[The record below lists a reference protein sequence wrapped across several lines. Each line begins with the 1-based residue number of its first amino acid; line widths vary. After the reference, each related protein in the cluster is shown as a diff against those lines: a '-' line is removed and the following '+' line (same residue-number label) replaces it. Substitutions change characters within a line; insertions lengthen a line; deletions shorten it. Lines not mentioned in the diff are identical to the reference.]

1 MTISLSNVPQVRPGL
16 RLRERSLTGG
26 EACAPSSSATLS
38 VLRKCL
44 KRKWRSSCVGWK
56 GNWCN
61 NSWEEEEDTDELGA
75 LVQYPDE
82 GTDATDHLRPSTL
95 SPRASWLRANWKLAD
110 VLAVTFLG
118 LSEGLLPAVASGRGE
133 SGRESVGDGVPTA
146 KLLLLLLRELF
157 DLFIMAPVTKL
168 VL

>member
-1 MTISLSNVPQVRPGL
+1 M
-16 RLRERSLTGG
+16 
-26 EACAPSSSATLS
+26 
-38 VLRKCL
+38 
-44 KRKWRSSCVGWK
+44 GWK

-61 NSWEEEEDTDELGA
+61 SSWEEEDDTDELGA

-82 GTDATDHLRPSTL
+82 GTDATDHRRPS
-95 SPRASWLRANWKLAD
+95 ALRANWKLAE
-110 VLAVTFLG
+110 VLAETFLG

-133 SGRESVGDGVPTA
+133 SGRERVGDGVPTA
-146 KLLLLLLRELF
+146 KLLLLLLRELL

>member
-1 MTISLSNVPQVRPGL
+1 MGF
-16 RLRERSLTGG
+16 
-26 EACAPSSSATLS
+26 
-38 VLRKCL
+38 
-44 KRKWRSSCVGWK
+44 K

-61 NSWEEEEDTDELGA
+61 NSWEEEEDTEELGA
-75 LVQYPDE
+75 LVQYPEE
-82 GTDATDHLRPSTL
+82 GTDATDHLRPSAL
-95 SPRASWLRANWKLAD
+95 SVRASWLRANWKLAE
-110 VLAVTFLG
+110 VLAETFLG
-118 LSEGLLPAVASGRGE
+118 LSEGLLPAVANGRGE

>member
-1 MTISLSNVPQVRPGL
+1 M
-16 RLRERSLTGG
+16 
-26 EACAPSSSATLS
+26 
-38 VLRKCL
+38 
-44 KRKWRSSCVGWK
+44 GWK

-82 GTDATDHLRPSTL
+82 GTEATDHLRPS
-95 SPRASWLRANWKLAD
+95 ALRANWKLAE
-110 VLAVTFLG
+110 VLAETFLG

-133 SGRESVGDGVPTA
+133 RGRESVGDGVPTA